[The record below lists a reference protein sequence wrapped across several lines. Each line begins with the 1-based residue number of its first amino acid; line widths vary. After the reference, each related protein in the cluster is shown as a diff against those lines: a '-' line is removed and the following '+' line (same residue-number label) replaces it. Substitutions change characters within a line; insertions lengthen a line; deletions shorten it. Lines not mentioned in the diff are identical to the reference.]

1 MNADELKGQWKQLK
15 GKAKEKWGEITD
27 DELDQIEG
35 RRDQL
40 VGKIQER
47 YGKSKEEAEREVDSL
62 SQAEWLNLNFTG
74 SWRALRGSALQR
86 FNKADNA
93 DCSCPYSRYGKWNVA
108 NQDQCERYADAGE
121 HQPNPKHADHGT
133 VMALPERRGIT
144 AFCICDH
151 DGDDPK
157 YERKYPG

>member
-1 MNADELKGQWKQLK
+1 MEVAMNADELKGQWKQLK

-62 SQAEWLNLNFTG
+62 S
-74 SWRALRGSALQR
+74 
-86 FNKADNA
+86 
-93 DCSCPYSRYGKWNVA
+93 
-108 NQDQCERYADAGE
+108 
-121 HQPNPKHADHGT
+121 
-133 VMALPERRGIT
+133 
-144 AFCICDH
+144 
-151 DGDDPK
+151 
-157 YERKYPG
+157 